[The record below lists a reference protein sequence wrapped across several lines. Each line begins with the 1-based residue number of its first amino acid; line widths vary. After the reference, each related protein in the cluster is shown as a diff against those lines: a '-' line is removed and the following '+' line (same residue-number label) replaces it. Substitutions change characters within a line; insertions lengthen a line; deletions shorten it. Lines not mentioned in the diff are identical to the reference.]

1 MFLIVKRYT
10 QYINNLLNHISN
22 IAVRY
27 GEVRT
32 NLDSGNY
39 LCNKKAIR
47 FICEINYHDYTSLFF
62 HTSKMLKRHDLATDK
77 TMIIFYSA
85 NIHFIN
91 SRVQAFFKPT
101 AGINIYG
108 TRQNC
113 FYAKQINN
121 AISLFSLAVKG
132 VETWNSLTN

>member
-1 MFLIVKRYT
+1 MIVKRYT

-39 LCNKKAIR
+39 LCNKTAIR

-62 HTSKMLKRHDLATDK
+62 HTSKMLKSHDLATDK
-77 TMIIFYSA
+77 TMIIFYIA

-91 SRVQAFFKPT
+91 GRVQALFKPT

-108 TRQNC
+108 TRQC
-113 FYAKQINN
+113 K
-121 AISLFSLAVKG
+121 LFLC
-132 VETWNSLTN
+132 